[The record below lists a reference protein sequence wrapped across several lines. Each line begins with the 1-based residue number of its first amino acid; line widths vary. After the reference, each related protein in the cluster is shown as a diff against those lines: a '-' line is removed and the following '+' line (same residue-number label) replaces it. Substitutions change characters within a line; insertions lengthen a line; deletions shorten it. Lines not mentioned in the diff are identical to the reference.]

1 MYLSKTL
8 NPAERNYPIYDREL
22 LAIIRAL
29 QEWRHYIQGSPH
41 KTLVLSDH
49 RNLTYFR
56 KPQNLNRRQAR
67 WAIELA
73 EYDIELKHLP
83 GNKMIPADALSR
95 RSDLC
100 PNEDN
105 DNEDVV
111 LLTQDLFIQLIDTT
125 LLSAVADAQRGD
137 PTALEAFRLIT
148 GKGTL
153 DPPTDAEHWTKE
165 TDQSRD
171 VLFYKGKLYIPD
183 DINLRRS
190 ILHRFHD
197 APTAGHPGI
206 LGTMQAVSR
215 EYYWPGMR
223 SFIRHYV
230 NGCVECQQFKINR
243 RPTKPALV
251 PIPSAEEPRP
261 FAQCSTDFITGLPPS
276 PDGLDTLMVV
286 VDHGNTKG
294 IVLIPTTEKGLS
306 AEKTADLFTSNVY
319 KRFGL
324 PKKVI
329 SDRGPQFDS
338 EFWQAFC
345 KALGIQSAMSTAYHP
360 QTDGTTE
367 RYNQEIELYLSI
379 YCISNPSDWP
389 SAIPILEFTHNSR
402 QHADRKQTPFELMY
416 GYQPPAIPPAFEDI
430 NFPNI
435 EERLQMLT
443 KWRNE
448 ALAAH
453 EFARARM
460 AHRIKSSYEK
470 FKKGQLVWLEARNLK
485 LRYNKKIATK
495 REGPF
500 EILEV
505 LGPVNYRLKLPPH
518 WKMYNTFHAVLLTP
532 YTENDIHGPAYPKPP
547 ADIIDREPEWEVD
560 RIIKH

>member
-1 MYLSKTL
+1 
-8 NPAERNYPIYDREL
+8 
-22 LAIIRAL
+22 
-29 QEWRHYIQGSPH
+29 
-41 KTLVLSDH
+41 
-49 RNLTYFR
+49 
-56 KPQNLNRRQAR
+56 
-67 WAIELA
+67 
-73 EYDIELKHLP
+73 
-83 GNKMIPADALSR
+83 
-95 RSDLC
+95 
-100 PNEDN
+100 
-105 DNEDVV
+105 
-111 LLTQDLFIQLIDTT
+111 
-125 LLSAVADAQRGD
+125 
-137 PTALEAFRLIT
+137 
-148 GKGTL
+148 
-153 DPPTDAEHWTKE
+153 
-165 TDQSRD
+165 
-171 VLFYKGKLYIPD
+171 
-183 DINLRRS
+183 
-190 ILHRFHD
+190 
-197 APTAGHPGI
+197 
-206 LGTMQAVSR
+206 
-215 EYYWPGMR
+215 
-223 SFIRHYV
+223 
-230 NGCVECQQFKINR
+230 
-243 RPTKPALV
+243 
-251 PIPSAEEPRP
+251 
-261 FAQCSTDFITGLPPS
+261 
-276 PDGLDTLMVV
+276 
-286 VDHGNTKG
+286 
-294 IVLIPTTEKGLS
+294 
-306 AEKTADLFTSNVY
+306 
-319 KRFGL
+319 
-324 PKKVI
+324 
-329 SDRGPQFDS
+329 
-338 EFWQAFC
+338 
-345 KALGIQSAMSTAYHP
+345 MSTAYHP

-532 YTENDIHGPAYPKPP
+532 YTENDIHGPAYPQPP
-547 ADIIDREPEWEVD
+547 ADIIDGEPEWEVD
-560 RIIKH
+560 CIIKHRRSTNGKNEYQTLWKGYGLDQATWEPEENLEHAPEILRDYQQRLRKRNVISNVPEQKQQSCNHRARTRRKDI